1 MAISVDVV
9 ISGKTET
16 SVEGKTSTAVVTTNL
31 QEDKLGTKGG
41 IISGSI
47 LPHQTDTVD
56 LGSPSKRFLN
66 LYAKTAHLAADSLKL
81 GDEATISAGPGGGFS
96 FDTDGETIFGDIK
109 VRNLTVTGTQSVI
122 SSTDL
127 AVKDNIIIINS
138 GEAGAGITLTSGGL
152 VVDRGTLENA
162 TILFNDNTDRF
173 ELNFPIAVDG
183 SELALA
189 PNLVVTGQ
197 TLQGQITTN
206 DTDIANLTTNLQS
219 TGSTVAA
226 NLITTGQTLTTNLA
240 STGSYLTTEVNTLSG
255 LSVFHSMTGNFATH
269 IKDLD
274 DVTLAGNQGK
284 YLKVNSAGDGIS
296 YDIPPVTGVGGE
308 GGGAVK
314 FTGLVDAPNDYSSL
328 QTEFPAN
335 GGLVAVNSAS
345 ESLVYLNSGVF
356 ATDHDLITTGNT
368 LNSQRDALSGD
379 LISTGNALDAARD
392 TLSGNLISTGN
403 NLQSQITSNDS
414 DIASINTNLVSTGNK
429 LDSLRDILSGNLI
442 SSGNNLESQIINN
455 DADISTLSGNLI
467 TTGTTLGN
475 TIISTGNHL
484 DSLRDTLSGNLI
496 SSGNTLDDKRDTLS
510 GNLITTGQN
519 LENDIDTLS
528 GNLISTGNNLQSQIT
543 NNDTDISALQ
553 LATGEIQNVKFNKTG
568 GTISGEILPNTSGT
582 INLGSPSLPFRSGHF
597 DDLIVSSDSIKIG
610 SEATLSSPPEGGIKF
625 DTTGT
630 IAFGDV
636 SIKNLT
642 VTGTRTIVETT
653 DTAIKDN
660 IILLNS
666 GEDGAGIT
674 LSSGGLVIDRG
685 SSTDANILFNDSTDH
700 FEVNF
705 PLAIEG
711 SLAVKQNQTG
721 VFAEAA
727 NLVTTG
733 QTLQAQI
740 TSNDTDI
747 STLTSNLTSTGNTL
761 DAKIDTLSGV
771 VTLDSETGSL
781 IDTSMTGDFA
791 VNFLDLDD
799 TPGSLGAVGQSVVV
813 NAARDGLIF
822 SGVSAGGGGSST
834 FVGLSDTPGALTAS
848 RLLAVNSAGN
858 AVEFLESGNL
868 VTDAE
873 TGVFATSANLVTTG
887 QTLTTNINSVSSNLV
902 STGNV
907 VDDVSGNLITTGQ
920 TLQTQITTLQ
930 GPTGDYLTEESAS
943 GTYSTQFNV
952 TAAGG
957 AYSLSEITAGSH
969 TTTSQVQKLEI
980 NLQRG
985 NTYKFTTDSSTN
997 GHPFIFVTQGNGGA
1011 YTHEYTSGITNS
1023 RAQNGGILYFR
1034 VPQSA
1039 PSSLTYACGVHG
1051 NMGANVKI
1059 YDDTGNLIDNS
1070 VTGQFAS
1077 DADITTLTSNLITT
1091 GQTLTSE
1098 IAVVSGIAIG
1108 GSAQDFNELSGN
1120 LITTGQTLQ
1129 TQITSNDGDITT
1141 LTSNLVTTGQTL
1153 TTSINTVSTNLVSTG
1168 KVTDDVSG
1176 NLITTG
1182 QTLQTQITSND
1193 SDISTLTSNL
1203 GTTGQT
1209 LTSEISTLSGLAT
1222 LDSETGSLIDTS
1234 MTGDFADTTILESFA
1249 QGLNV
1254 GTSSNLANRKLH
1266 VVGDVEISGTIF
1278 QSGSVF
1284 EGGGGGGGGGSST
1297 FVGLSDTPGS
1307 FTANKYVRVNSAG
1320 NALEFTETVGGIN
1333 STDIFTGDGSV
1344 SGFLLTPAAVTST
1357 KDLLVSLNGILQRP
1371 DTDYS
1376 IVGNTGLF
1384 FNTSVTSGYF
1394 VEARHIVGVSGAAG
1408 ADGSAGDLTASGF
1421 ITTGNTGQ
1429 FASDADV
1436 SSVSSNLVSTGSIVD
1451 DISGNLITTGSVV
1464 DDISGNLITT
1474 GQTLQTQI
1482 TSNDSDISTLT
1493 SNLITTGQTLTSE
1506 ISTLSGLATLDSE
1519 TGNLIDT
1526 SMTGDFAN
1534 TTILE
1539 SFAQGLNVG
1548 TSSNLTDR
1556 KLHVVGDIEISGTIY
1571 QSGSVFEG
1579 GGGGGGGS
1587 STFVGLSDTPGSF
1600 TANKYLSVN
1609 SAGNAIE
1616 MVDTIQSGYQSVD
1629 QGYFTGLTLGGTG
1642 TGILQNASGTIS
1654 NLDLADNK
1662 FDVSVIEERDSSV
1675 GDAFLSSVELQC
1687 TYETN
1692 INDESDNA
1700 VTATAAGSAARSTS
1714 QAKEGSASLDTNG
1727 DYVTFPYS
1735 ADYTAM
1741 SSDWTIE
1748 AWMYYQNDA
1757 GFMCSAGNGHNG
1769 WWFQVDGSFIRFQ
1782 TYGTPAVIA
1791 TETITLS
1798 NNTWYH
1804 MAAVRN
1810 GNDLKVYVNGTS
1822 SHASVTLSAA
1832 LPNGGNRPLHIGTYS
1847 AAGQEHLN
1855 RLDAFIDLFRITT
1868 AARYTSNFTPPT
1880 SFQGN
1885 ITENKY
1891 IGQIGGIDDS
1901 DVDYGIEKLSNS
1913 QLMIKKLSS
1922 NDFTPDRLYVN
1933 VNKLGALGKG
1943 IAFNEFYTG
1952 DGTTTN
1958 FAIPS
1963 AVDNVRD
1970 VLVSV
1975 EGLVQIPATDYTL
1988 AGTTGVSFTTAVTSG
2003 HLVDIRHL
2011 ALGPSG
2017 AAGAAGADGSVGDL
2031 TASGFITT
2039 GNTGQ
2044 FASDADVSSVSS
2056 NLVSTGSVVDDI
2068 SGNLITTGQ
2077 TLQTQIT
2084 SNDSDISTLTSN
2096 LITTG
2101 QTLTTNINTV
2111 SSNLVSTGA
2120 VVDDISG
2127 NLITTGQTLQTQITS
2142 NDGDITTL
2150 TSNLV
2155 TTGQT
2160 LQTQITSNDSDITT
2174 LTSNLITTGQ
2184 TLTSEIST
2192 LSGLATLDSETG
2204 SLIDTSMTGDFADT
2218 TILESFTQGLNVG
2231 TSNNLASRK
2240 LHVVGD
2246 VEISG
2251 TIYQSGSVFEGGGG
2265 GGGGGS
2271 STFVGLSDTPGSFT
2285 ANKVLT
2291 VNSAGNAVETTF
2303 NTSVLS
2309 GHQSV
2314 EQGYF
2319 TGLTLGGTGTG
2330 ILQNSSGT
2338 ISNLDL
2344 ADNKFDVSVIEE
2356 RDTVVG
2362 DANFSDV
2369 SLLLPFDGSNGAT
2382 STSDSS
2388 DSGRTIT
2395 LNSSVVLST
2404 TQSKFGGTSLY
2415 VPGSSNACQIGGSFS
2430 FAGDFTIE
2438 FWEYIDT
2445 RYNDSISIGFNA
2457 SSTNYVWHSIL
2468 YGYYNGGTKIK
2479 LYSSSNGSS
2488 WNIANAVEV
2497 GDKLDDQWVHRAL
2510 VRSGS
2515 TWYSFQNGTLYWT
2528 ADLGSSALNTASQ
2541 YHWLGRGYNS
2551 TSNRTNEGYYD
2562 DVRVTL
2568 GVARYTSSFTAPSAA
2583 FPTSEN
2589 ITAAKYIGQIGGID
2603 DSDVDYGI
2611 EKLSNSQLMIKKLS
2625 DNTFTPDRLYVNVT
2639 QLGALGQGIA
2649 FDQVYTGDGTTTN
2662 YLLSENVSNA
2672 RDVLVSVEGL
2682 IQTPIIDYTL
2692 AGTTGVSFTAGVV
2705 SGHEI
2710 SFRHL
2715 ALGPSGATGPAGA
2728 AGASADISYL
2738 TERFTGDGVV
2748 SGFGMSRSIS
2758 TADEIFV
2765 FVNGLVQDSGAN
2777 FSVTAATGL
2786 YFTSGEIASGDKIM
2800 VRHIY

>member
-1 MAISVDVV
+1 
-9 ISGKTET
+9 
-16 SVEGKTSTAVVTTNL
+16 
-31 QEDKLGTKGG
+31 
-41 IISGSI
+41 
-47 LPHQTDTVD
+47 
-56 LGSPSKRFLN
+56 
-66 LYAKTAHLAADSLKL
+66 
-81 GDEATISAGPGGGFS
+81 
-96 FDTDGETIFGDIK
+96 
-109 VRNLTVTGTQSVI
+109 
-122 SSTDL
+122 
-127 AVKDNIIIINS
+127 
-138 GEAGAGITLTSGGL
+138 
-152 VVDRGTLENA
+152 
-162 TILFNDNTDRF
+162 
-173 ELNFPIAVDG
+173 
-183 SELALA
+183 
-189 PNLVVTGQ
+189 
-197 TLQGQITTN
+197 
-206 DTDIANLTTNLQS
+206 
-219 TGSTVAA
+219 
-226 NLITTGQTLTTNLA
+226 
-240 STGSYLTTEVNTLSG
+240 
-255 LSVFHSMTGNFATH
+255 
-269 IKDLD
+269 
-274 DVTLAGNQGK
+274 
-284 YLKVNSAGDGIS
+284 
-296 YDIPPVTGVGGE
+296 
-308 GGGAVK
+308 
-314 FTGLVDAPNDYSSL
+314 
-328 QTEFPAN
+328 
-335 GGLVAVNSAS
+335 
-345 ESLVYLNSGVF
+345 
-356 ATDHDLITTGNT
+356 
-368 LNSQRDALSGD
+368 
-379 LISTGNALDAARD
+379 
-392 TLSGNLISTGN
+392 
-403 NLQSQITSNDS
+403 
-414 DIASINTNLVSTGNK
+414 
-429 LDSLRDILSGNLI
+429 
-442 SSGNNLESQIINN
+442 
-455 DADISTLSGNLI
+455 
-467 TTGTTLGN
+467 
-475 TIISTGNHL
+475 
-484 DSLRDTLSGNLI
+484 
-496 SSGNTLDDKRDTLS
+496 
-510 GNLITTGQN
+510 
-519 LENDIDTLS
+519 
-528 GNLISTGNNLQSQIT
+528 
-543 NNDTDISALQ
+543 
-553 LATGEIQNVKFNKTG
+553 
-568 GTISGEILPNTSGT
+568 
-582 INLGSPSLPFRSGHF
+582 
-597 DDLIVSSDSIKIG
+597 
-610 SEATLSSPPEGGIKF
+610 
-625 DTTGT
+625 
-630 IAFGDV
+630 
-636 SIKNLT
+636 
-642 VTGTRTIVETT
+642 
-653 DTAIKDN
+653 
-660 IILLNS
+660 
-666 GEDGAGIT
+666 
-674 LSSGGLVIDRG
+674 
-685 SSTDANILFNDSTDH
+685 
-700 FEVNF
+700 
-705 PLAIEG
+705 
-711 SLAVKQNQTG
+711 
-721 VFAEAA
+721 
-727 NLVTTG
+727 
-733 QTLQAQI
+733 
-740 TSNDTDI
+740 
-747 STLTSNLTSTGNTL
+747 
-761 DAKIDTLSGV
+761 
-771 VTLDSETGSL
+771 
-781 IDTSMTGDFA
+781 
-791 VNFLDLDD
+791 
-799 TPGSLGAVGQSVVV
+799 
-813 NAARDGLIF
+813 
-822 SGVSAGGGGSST
+822 
-834 FVGLSDTPGALTAS
+834 
-848 RLLAVNSAGN
+848 
-858 AVEFLESGNL
+858 
-868 VTDAE
+868 
-873 TGVFATSANLVTTG
+873 
-887 QTLTTNINSVSSNLV
+887 
-902 STGNV
+902 
-907 VDDVSGNLITTGQ
+907 
-920 TLQTQITTLQ
+920 
-930 GPTGDYLTEESAS
+930 
-943 GTYSTQFNV
+943 
-952 TAAGG
+952 
-957 AYSLSEITAGSH
+957 
-969 TTTSQVQKLEI
+969 
-980 NLQRG
+980 
-985 NTYKFTTDSSTN
+985 
-997 GHPFIFVTQGNGGA
+997 
-1011 YTHEYTSGITNS
+1011 
-1023 RAQNGGILYFR
+1023 
-1034 VPQSA
+1034 
-1039 PSSLTYACGVHG
+1039 
-1051 NMGANVKI
+1051 
-1059 YDDTGNLIDNS
+1059 
-1070 VTGQFAS
+1070 
-1077 DADITTLTSNLITT
+1077 
-1091 GQTLTSE
+1091 
-1098 IAVVSGIAIG
+1098 
-1108 GSAQDFNELSGN
+1108 
-1120 LITTGQTLQ
+1120 
-1129 TQITSNDGDITT
+1129 
-1141 LTSNLVTTGQTL
+1141 
-1153 TTSINTVSTNLVSTG
+1153 
-1168 KVTDDVSG
+1168 
-1176 NLITTG
+1176 
-1182 QTLQTQITSND
+1182 
-1193 SDISTLTSNL
+1193 
-1203 GTTGQT
+1203 
-1209 LTSEISTLSGLAT
+1209 
-1222 LDSETGSLIDTS
+1222 
-1234 MTGDFADTTILESFA
+1234 
-1249 QGLNV
+1249 
-1254 GTSSNLANRKLH
+1254 
-1266 VVGDVEISGTIF
+1266 
-1278 QSGSVF
+1278 
-1284 EGGGGGGGGGSST
+1284 
-1297 FVGLSDTPGS
+1297 
-1307 FTANKYVRVNSAG
+1307 
-1320 NALEFTETVGGIN
+1320 
-1333 STDIFTGDGSV
+1333 
-1344 SGFLLTPAAVTST
+1344 
-1357 KDLLVSLNGILQRP
+1357 
-1371 DTDYS
+1371 
-1376 IVGNTGLF
+1376 
-1384 FNTSVTSGYF
+1384 
-1394 VEARHIVGVSGAAG
+1394 
-1408 ADGSAGDLTASGF
+1408 
-1421 ITTGNTGQ
+1421 
-1429 FASDADV
+1429 
-1436 SSVSSNLVSTGSIVD
+1436 
-1451 DISGNLITTGSVV
+1451 
-1464 DDISGNLITT
+1464 
-1474 GQTLQTQI
+1474 
-1482 TSNDSDISTLT
+1482 
-1493 SNLITTGQTLTSE
+1493 
-1506 ISTLSGLATLDSE
+1506 
-1519 TGNLIDT
+1519 
-1526 SMTGDFAN
+1526 MTGDFAN